1 MVLQEDSFDT
11 EAKRQTREWPI
22 IHKRHRGRK
31 NANYG
36 VVWLLEW
43 VTQGLKQ
50 KQRSV
55 VVKEKFYA
63 FFFSYF
69 VTRYFVVRWKLCK
82 CAVKNPVLYSYRQYS
97 NESGQENNVIAGSS
111 LGLHAVWKTDFNLF
125 HSFNLVYSLFIL
137 ACWTLGPNKGPW
149 WYRTWVEWHFRSR
162 QKVVLKQRPEWR

>member
-1 MVLQEDSFDT
+1 MSDS
-11 EAKRQTREWPI
+11 
-22 IHKRHRGRK
+22 
-31 NANYG
+31 
-36 VVWLLEW
+36 
-43 VTQGLKQ
+43 GLKAKAKVCGSQ
-50 KQRSV
+50 G
-55 VVKEKFYA
+55 EILCI
-63 FFFSYF
+63 FFSYF

-162 QKVVLKQRPEWR
+162 QKVVLKQRPEWRYSSSCFRWCCSPGRKMEGPHESIPRGIRQVRP